1 MKFDPNRHQDGL
13 LEAFD
18 EFAAQFS
25 YVYDALN
32 REAPNALQPAHKVV
46 WVERDKRKVFLGRY
60 SDRNLQKR
68 YEDMTAPE
76 ERESMTFTRMV
87 EKFRREF
94 RLNSNT
100 TLANFRFR
108 KLQQL
113 PDESFDVF
121 AIRVRREAAGCDFK
135 CDSEICHIR
144 DVMIRDQLIF
154 GTSDNGIREK
164 ALAEQWKLT
173 EMIGRGKSIEAATK
187 SAAAIK
193 EEPIAK

>member
-1 MKFDPNRHQDGL
+1 MEKETKFDPNKHQDGL

-32 REAPNALQPAHKVV
+32 REAPNALQLAQKVV

-76 ERESMTFTRMV
+76 EREFMTFTRMV

-100 TLANFRFR
+100 MF
-108 KLQQL
+108 
-113 PDESFDVF
+113 
-121 AIRVRREAAGCDFK
+121 FK
-135 CDSEICHIR
+135 KC
-144 DVMIRDQLIF
+144 
-154 GTSDNGIREK
+154 
-164 ALAEQWKLT
+164 
-173 EMIGRGKSIEAATK
+173 
-187 SAAAIK
+187 
-193 EEPIAK
+193 